1 MDKNLTKGEYLDI
14 LLRSPKTVF
23 STKDI
28 ALLWQGKENRIS
40 DRLSKYTKDKKLIRI
55 ERGLYAK
62 DKEYDKNELAT
73 RIFTPSYISFE
84 TALAK
89 AGVIFQFYSRIFV
102 ASYLT
107 REKVIDGRIYSFRKI
122 KNSILMNKSGIESAG
137 AYFIASAE
145 RAFLDIVYLN
155 TEYHFDNLSGIDWK
169 KVYDILPIYGGNKRM
184 AEKVERYEEAAR
196 KGLN

>member
-1 MDKNLTKGEYLDI
+1 MDKIPVKGEYLDI

-23 STKDI
+23 STKDV

-40 DRLSKYTKDKKLIRI
+40 DRLSKYVKDKKLVRV
-55 ERGLYAK
+55 ERRLYTK
-62 DKEYDKNELAT
+62 DKQYDKNELAT
-73 RIFTPSYISFE
+73 KIFTPSYVSFE
-84 TALAK
+84 TVLAK

-107 REKVIDGRIYSFRKI
+107 REKTIDERIYSFRKI
-122 KNSILMNKSGIESAG
+122 KNSILMNKAGIESAG

-145 RAFLDIVYLN
+145 RAFLDTVYLN
-155 TEYHFDNLSGIDWK
+155 VEYHFDNLGSIDWK

-184 AEKVERYEEAAR
+184 VEKVKRYESAAR